1 MRKEGRK
8 IKVCQVASADISLKF
23 LLLGF
28 MKYLQKEGFDV
39 QAASSGGKWVPEIE
53 KHGIPV
59 HTVAITRK
67 LFTPVADILALMNLV
82 LFFHR
87 ERFDIVHTHT
97 PKASFLGQIAA
108 FLAGVPIRVTTIH
121 GLYFQRGS
129 SWRKKMIFMPLEVVK
144 ARIVHR
150 AFSVNTED
158 VTYML
163 EKGIYPPEKI
173 MYMGGGVDL
182 TKLDPARFSS
192 EFIQQKRQSVGLK
205 PGDKVVGIVARLVK
219 EKGFLPLF
227 EAFLEVKKQVP
238 EATLLVV
245 GPEEPEKEDALDPKE
260 VSRYGIEKSVIF
272 LGERTDVEELYAVM
286 DVFVL
291 PSFREGLGLSVLEA
305 SAMEIPVVASDIRG
319 CREGVEDGVTGF
331 LVPSNNPERLAEA
344 LVRVL
349 KNPQEAK
356 SMGKAGRK
364 KVEKEFNEEALFER
378 IEKEYE
384 QLVSERLKS

>member
-1 MRKEGRK
+1 AG
-8 IKVCQVASADISLKF
+8 VSVH
-23 LLLGF
+23 
-28 MKYLQKEGFDV
+28 
-39 QAASSGGKWVPEIE
+39 QA
-53 KHGIPV
+53 
-59 HTVAITRK
+59 TITRR
-67 LFTPVADILALMNLV
+67 LFTPVADLIALVNLI
-82 LFFHR
+82 LFFQR

-108 FLAGVPIRVTTIH
+108 FLTRVPVRVTTIH

-129 SWRKKMIFMPLEVVK
+129 SWQKKMIFIPIEYIK

-158 VTYML
+158 VEYL
-163 EKGIYPPEKI
+163 IEKGIYPSEKI
-173 MYMGGGVDL
+173 VYMGGGVDL
-182 TKLDPARFSS
+182 RKLDPAKFSRGFV
-192 EFIQQKRQSVGLK
+192 ERKRQSLKIK
-205 PGDKVVGIVARLVK
+205 PGAKVVGIVARLVK

-227 EAFLEVKKQVP
+227 EAFAEVKKQVP
-238 EATLLVV
+238 EAILLVV

-260 VSRYGIEKSVIF
+260 VSRYGIEESVIF
-272 LGERTDVEELYAVM
+272 LGERTDVEELYPVM

-291 PSFREGLGLSVLEA
+291 PSFREGLGLSILEA
-305 SAMEIPVVASDIRG
+305 SAMKVPVVASDIRG

-356 SMGKAGRK
+356 KMGEAGRRR
-364 KVEKEFNEEALFER
+364 VEREFNEEVVFAKMVKQYRGLIQER
-378 IEKEYE
+378 IK
-384 QLVSERLKS
+384 K

>member
-1 MRKEGRK
+1 MEKEAKRV
-8 IKVCQVASADISLKF
+8 KVCQVVSADISLKF

-28 MKYLQKEGFDV
+28 MKYLQKEGFEV
-39 QAASSGGKWVPEIE
+39 RAASSRGKWIPEIE
-53 KHGIPV
+53 QQGIPV
-59 HTVAITRK
+59 YTVAITRK
-67 LFTPVADILALMNLV
+67 LFTPMADVVALV
-82 LFFHR
+82 KLILFFRR

-108 FLAGVPIRVTTIH
+108 FLARIPIRVTTIH

-129 SWRKKMIFMPLEVVK
+129 SWQKKLIFMPVEYIK

-158 VTYML
+158 VEYLL
-163 EKGIYPPEKI
+163 EKGIYSREKI

-182 TKLDPARFSS
+182 KKLGPTKFSLD
-192 EFIQQKRQSVGLK
+192 FIERKRQDLGIESGA
-205 PGDKVVGIVARLVK
+205 KVVGIVARLVK

-227 EAFLEVKKQVP
+227 EAFCEVKRQVP
-238 EATLLVV
+238 DAVLLVV

-260 VSRYGIEKSVIF
+260 VSRYGIEESVIF

-291 PSFREGLGLSVLEA
+291 PSFREGLGLSILEA
-305 SAMEIPVVASDIRG
+305 SAMKLPVVASDIRG
-319 CREGVEDGVTGF
+319 CRDGVENGVTGF

-344 LVRVL
+344 LIRIL

-356 SMGKAGRK
+356 SMGEAGRRR
-364 KVEKEFNEEALFER
+364 VEKEFNEEVIFARTVKQYRNLIQER
-378 IEKEYE
+378 IK
-384 QLVSERLKS
+384 K